1 MWCSAMML
9 DQEKKRMTV
18 AADRAPQHLQGVWSS
33 PTDPAPQIARAR
45 LLFSLGLVL
54 LSGCSDQGPTGP
66 GSSSECGGALA
77 SLGVLESATLDCSN
91 GGTTITLAGGGASYL
106 VVPQFAAG
114 GVPKQAVGYTIGV
127 SGGSVAT
134 ASIQRGGPS
143 GAKPP
148 GVLAPGPWA
157 QARPSVTPGFLQRQF
172 DGMLRASARAGLAR
186 GRWRVPSSAR
196 HSISSSRAL
205 SLQPPALGSLN
216 DFHVLASLDTV
227 TPPTKRVTARLDYV
241 GQNLLV
247 YVDTLAPANGFTP
260 EQLTGFGQ
268 LFDQTL
274 YPLDL
279 DTFGSPSDIDQN
291 TRVIMLLSPV
301 VNGLTSA
308 SQCASQGYIAGFF
321 DGFDLGSTDTSSNQG
336 EIFYSLVPD
345 PSGTVSC
352 AHSVNSLLANVPSV
366 FLHEVQH
373 LISYSQHVLVHGG
386 TPEEGWLDEGMSLVA
401 SELGSL
407 YYEKKF
413 PPPTGRTEPNQ
424 LFPDSSEGFLRE
436 QLTSSYAY
444 LLAPDTVTLTLHS
457 DADFGLTWRGGD
469 WLLLRW
475 LGDQKGTGFYKQLE
489 QSHLTGTANI
499 AAAAGEPFASLFG
512 DFSLALYTDSLP
524 GVLKSSIPPRDRFTT
539 RTLRQL
545 YQAYFNAAGPSGSVP
560 RPFPIVPS
568 VLTGSVS
575 ATMVPGTPTFYQV
588 NTAGSAAQ
596 VQIQFTSPGG
606 SAVAGSLHPQVS
618 VFRLQGL

>member
-1 MWCSAMML
+1 
-9 DQEKKRMTV
+9 MTLSS
-18 AADRAPQHLQGVWSS
+18 DRAPQRSQRFRS
-33 PTDPAPQIARAR
+33 PPTGPVPHIARTR
-45 LLFSLGLVL
+45 LLFPLGMAL

-66 GSSSECGGALA
+66 GASSACGGALA
-77 SLGVLESATLDCSN
+77 PLGVLESATLDCSN

-114 GVPKQAVGYTIGV
+114 GVPNQAVGYTIGI
-127 SGGSVAT
+127 SGGSVVT
-134 ASIQRGGPS
+134 ASLQRGRPS
-143 GAKPP
+143 GAVPR
-148 GVLAPGPWA
+148 GVPAPGPWA
-157 QARPSVTPGFLQRQF
+157 RGRPTVTPGFLQRQF
-172 DGMLRASARAGLAR
+172 DGMLRARARAGLAR
-186 GRWRVPSSAR
+186 GRWRVPNSSR
-196 HSISSSRAL
+196 QSISSSRAL

-241 GQNLLV
+241 GQNILV
-247 YVDTLAPANGFTP
+247 YVDTLAPPNGFTP
-260 EQLTGFGQ
+260 DQLTGFGQ

-274 YPLDL
+274 FPLDL

-291 TRVIMLLSPV
+291 ARVIMLLSPV
-301 VNGLTSA
+301 VNSLTSA

-321 DGFDLGSTDTSSNQG
+321 DGFDLVSKDTSSNQG
-336 EIFYSLVPD
+336 EIFYSVVPD
-345 PSGTVSC
+345 PGGTVSC
-352 AHSVNSLLANVPSV
+352 AHSVNSLLADVPSV
-366 FLHEVQH
+366 FLHELQH

-407 YYEKKF
+407 YYEQKF
-413 PPPTGRTEPNQ
+413 PPPTGRSDPNQ
-424 LFPDSSEGFLRE
+424 LFPDSSEGFIGE

-457 DADFGLTWRGGD
+457 DADLGLTWRGGD

-475 LGDQKGTGFYKQLE
+475 LGDQKGAGFYKQLE
-489 QSHLTGTANI
+489 QTHLTGTANI
-499 AAAAGEPFASLFG
+499 AAAAGAPFASLFG

-524 GVLKSSIPPRDRFTT
+524 GVPKSSIPPRDRFTT

-560 RPFPIVPS
+560 LPFPIAPS

-575 ATMVPGTPTFYQV
+575 ATMLPGTPTFYQV
-588 NTAGSAAQ
+588 NTAGGAAQ
-596 VQIQFTSPGG
+596 VQIQFTAPGG
-606 SAVAGSLHPQVS
+606 SALAGSLHPQLS
-618 VFRLQGL
+618 VFRLQGP